1 MLRLEMLPADQGDCL
16 WLEYG
21 DPGLSA
27 GTHRVLIDSGTPATY
42 ARLAARIAELPPDD
56 RRFELLI
63 VSHIDSD
70 HIGGAVKLL
79 EEPPEGLEIG
89 DVWFNGFRHLP
100 KPPED
105 ELGERQGEELTTA
118 LTGGRFAWNRAFEGK
133 AVVVPEA
140 GPLPTAR
147 LAGGLELTLLSPG
160 PRQLAAL
167 YPKWAEAL
175 AEMRQKEAE
184 RAAREE
190 PPDLLGE
197 GLDVAALAAAPF
209 KEDRTVNN
217 GSSIAVLA
225 RHGRH
230 ALLLGA
236 DAFPSVVAAAVD
248 RLLLASGQTRLRL
261 DACKLCHHGSR
272 KNTSRALLDQLDCR
286 HYLVSTNGNRTD
298 HPDPEGI
305 ARVLVHGGRE
315 KTIHFN
321 YRTEF
326 TDIWEDPTLKRRHGY
341 ETRYPEA
348 GAGPGL
354 AFELGD

>member
-1 MLRLEMLPADQGDCL
+1 MLRIEMLPADQGDCL

-21 DPGLSA
+21 DPGRP
-27 GTHRVLIDSGTPATY
+27 HRVLIDGGTPATY
-42 ARLAARIAELPPDD
+42 ARLAARIAALPPGD

-79 EEPPEGLEIG
+79 EGPPEGLEIG

-100 KPPED
+100 KPSD
-105 ELGERQGEELTTA
+105 QLGVRQGEELTAA
-118 LTGGRFAWNRAFEGK
+118 LTSGRFTWNGAFRGA
-133 AVVVPEA
+133 AVVVPDT
-140 GPLPTAR
+140 GSLPTAH

-167 YPKWAEAL
+167 YPKWEEEL
-175 AEMRQKEAE
+175 AELRRKEAE
-184 RAAREE
+184 REARES
-190 PPDLLGE
+190 PPDELGE
-197 GLDVAALAAAPF
+197 GIDVAALAAAPF
-209 KEDRTVNN
+209 REDRTVNN

-225 RHGRH
+225 RHGSH
-230 ALLLGA
+230 TLLLGA

-248 RLLLASGQTRLRL
+248 RLLVERGETHLHLA
-261 DACKLCHHGSR
+261 ACKLCHHGSR
-272 KNTSRALLDQLDCR
+272 KNTSRTLLDLLDCR
-286 HYLVSTNGNRTD
+286 HYLVSTNGAHTD

-315 KTIHFN
+315 KVLHFN

-326 TDIWEDPTLKRRHGY
+326 NEMWDDPALRRRHGY
-341 ETRYPEA
+341 VTRYPEA
-348 GAGPGL
+348 GEGPGL
-354 AFELGD
+354 VLEVA

>member
-1 MLRLEMLPADQGDCL
+1 MLRLDMLPADQGDCL

-21 DPGLSA
+21 DPQRP
-27 GTHRVLIDSGTPATY
+27 HRILIDGGTPATY
-42 ARLAARIAELPPDD
+42 ARLAARISRLPPGD
-56 RRFELLI
+56 RRFELMI

-79 EEPPEGLEIG
+79 EEPPEGLVID

-100 KPPED
+100 KPPD
-105 ELGERQGEELTTA
+105 ELGERQGEELTA
-118 LTGGRFAWNRAFEGK
+118 VLTSGRFAWNQAFGGK
-133 AVVVPEA
+133 AVVVPDA
-140 GPLPTAR
+140 GQLPSVR

-167 YPKWAEAL
+167 YPKWEEAL
-175 AEMRQKEAE
+175 AELRRKEAE

-190 PPDLLGE
+190 PLDLLGE
-197 GLDVAALAAAPF
+197 GLDVAALAATPF

-248 RLLLASGQTRLRL
+248 RLLLASGQAQLRL

-272 KNTSRALLDQLDCR
+272 KNTSRALLDLLDCR
-286 HYLVSTNGNRTD
+286 HYLISTNGNRTD

-315 KTIHFN
+315 KTLHFN

-326 TDIWEDPTLKRRHGY
+326 NDMWDDAELKRRHGY
-341 ETRYPEA
+341 ETRYPAA
-348 GAGPGL
+348 GAGL
-354 AFELGD
+354 VFELG